1 MTPCEWTPL
10 AQPVPFPF
18 PFPSLAEL
26 RNGIKRLVERRGV
39 GGGGGALGVGV
50 SDNLA
55 ASGVGMLVAFEEFQQ
70 DDLLSLVVDVVQDP
84 VGADTQSV
92 LRREV

>member
-1 MTPCEWTPL
+1 M
-10 AQPVPFPF
+10 
-18 PFPSLAEL
+18 
-26 RNGIKRLVERRGV
+26 ERRGV
-39 GGGGGALGVGV
+39 GGGGGAFGVGV

-55 ASGVGMLVAFEEFQQ
+55 ASDVGMLVAFEEFQQ

-92 LRREV
+92 LRREM

>member
-1 MTPCEWTPL
+1 ME
-10 AQPVPFPF
+10 QR
-18 PFPSLAEL
+18 E
-26 RNGIKRLVERRGV
+26 V
-39 GGGGGALGVGV
+39 GSGGGAFGVGV
-50 SDNLA
+50 SDNLT